1 MDIKSDLFATGLSW
15 CTDWLYLWFSMWMP
29 GPSNV
34 ALVQWRIA
42 VYEVL
47 SSLCNIKRVQVDEF
61 SLAHMG
67 CLTMLYYSK
76 LQRPDLVIQF
86 YGDPNQCKQVH
97 ERHIEYLN
105 HNHIL

>member
-1 MDIKSDLFATGLSW
+1 MLCFTNTACDNLRSKGLDNVHTFDSYYHKSEFKNIPDDIK
-15 CTDWLYLWFSMWMP
+15 
-29 GPSNV
+29 
-34 ALVQWRIA
+34 
-42 VYEVL
+42 
-47 SSLCNIKRVQVDEF
+47 KVQVDEF
-61 SLAHMG
+61 SMAHMG